1 MILTLGEALVDMI
14 EQPCGLFAPALG
26 GSIANFS
33 VAAALLNTPVTYL
46 NALSEDRFGQRFAQ
60 WMKQAGV
67 DGIDRPKSS
76 NPTSL
81 AIVMIDANGKAQYAF
96 HRDQVADRSLSAF
109 ELINRMPAHAS
120 VIHTGCLALV
130 PDDIDKTLA
139 VIDEAKNRGL
149 RCSVDANIRSA
160 VDSSDQYL
168 QGVWRAL
175 KKADYIKVSDDDAAS
190 LGIEGLAPKS
200 IAAHIFERTSA
211 SVVAVTVGDQ
221 GAYAYTRQDAVFCA
235 APSNIKLID
244 TVGAG
249 DCFWAAFI
257 STLLSQNL
265 TKEDPKK
272 GSPIISR
279 LAIFTCL
286 SQAVLAA
293 TISVQRIGCQP
304 ATLDE
309 LKATACKRNETP
321 SDLLLSTVRTS

>member
-14 EQPCGLFAPALG
+14 EQPSGLFAPALG

-46 NALSEDRFGQRFAQ
+46 NALSEDRFGQRIAQ

-67 DGIDRPKSS
+67 SGIDRPKSS
-76 NPTSL
+76 APTAL
-81 AIVMIDANGKAQYAF
+81 AIVMIDANGKAQYGF
-96 HRDQVADRSLSAF
+96 HRDHVADRSLSAL
-109 ELINRMPAHAS
+109 ELINRMPAQAS

-130 PDDIDKTLA
+130 PDDIEKTLA
-139 VIDEAKNRGL
+139 VIAEAKNRGM

-168 QGVWRAL
+168 QSVWRAL
-175 KKADYIKVSDDDAAS
+175 KIADYIKVSDDDAAL
-190 LGIEGLAPKS
+190 LGLEGLAPKS
-200 IAAHIFERTSA
+200 IASQIFERTSA

-221 GAYAYTRQDAVFCA
+221 GAYAYTRQDAFFCA
-235 APSNIKLID
+235 APLNIKLID

-257 STLLSQNL
+257 SSLLSQNL
-265 TKEDPKK
+265 IKGDPEK
-272 GSPIISR
+272 SAPIINQ
-279 LAIFTCL
+279 LAISTCL
-286 SQAVLAA
+286 TQAVRAA

-309 LKATACKRNETP
+309 LKLTAN
-321 SDLLLSTVRTS
+321 